1 MPGLWKINAV
11 DFPGGS
17 HILSFVNDVDLAA
30 SLADVAGRVLLDLRR
45 CNLLTGKALGEAGDQ
60 TANAFLVRAIRH
72 QRPDDGLLSEESADD
87 RSRLDKRRVW
97 IIDPLDGTREY
108 SEGRDDWAVHVA
120 LTIDGEPVVG
130 AVSEPARGTLW
141 RSDHAT
147 LAALHGN
154 PSILVSRSR
163 PPECAVKTCAHL
175 QVEMKAMGSAGAKTM
190 AVLRGDAVAYL
201 HSGGQYEWDS
211 AAPVAIARA
220 AGLDATTLDGRPL
233 VYNRAEPWMPDLLV
247 SRPEWTGRLQAALS
261 KAA

>member
-1 MPGLWKINAV
+1 LIFASSRLISAG
-11 DFPGGS
+11 
-17 HILSFVNDVDLAA
+17 VNDIDLAA
-30 SLADVAGRVLLDLRR
+30 SLADVAGRILLDLRR

-72 QRPDDGLLSEESADD
+72 QRPDDGLLSEESVDD
-87 RSRLDKRRVW
+87 AERLAKSRVW

-120 LTIDGEPVVG
+120 LAIDGQPVVG

-147 LAALHGN
+147 LAALHGK
-154 PSILVSRSR
+154 PGILVSRSR
-163 PPECAVKTCAHL
+163 PPELAVKTCAHL
-175 QVEMKAMGSAGAKTM
+175 NVEMLPMGSAGAKTM

-201 HSGGQYEWDS
+201 HAGGQHEWDS

-220 AGLDATTLDGRPL
+220 AGLDATALDGQPL
-233 VYNRAEPWMPDLLV
+233 IYNRPNPWMPDLLV
-247 SRPEWTGRLQAALS
+247 SRPEWTGRLRNALAA
-261 KAA
+261 